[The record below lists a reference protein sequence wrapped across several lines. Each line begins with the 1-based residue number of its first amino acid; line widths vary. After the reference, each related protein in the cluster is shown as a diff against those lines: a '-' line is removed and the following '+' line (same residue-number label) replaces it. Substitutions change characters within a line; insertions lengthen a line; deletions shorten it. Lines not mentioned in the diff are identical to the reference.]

1 MLSTD
6 GVSLT
11 APVPPGMAKGKLMR
25 VEKDSLVAISVLVD
39 VDVVADVD
47 AAMEDVVLS
56 ARASARVALALS
68 VPRKKILPSI
78 MMLAASPIHWAFPLV
93 RLRGVSL
100 PGASVGDADL

>member
-39 VDVVADVD
+39 VVADVD

-68 VPRKKILPSI
+68 VPRKKMLPSI
-78 MMLAASPIHWAFPLV
+78 KMLAASPIHWAFPLV
-93 RLRGVSL
+93 RFRGVSPL
-100 PGASVGDADL
+100 GASVADADL